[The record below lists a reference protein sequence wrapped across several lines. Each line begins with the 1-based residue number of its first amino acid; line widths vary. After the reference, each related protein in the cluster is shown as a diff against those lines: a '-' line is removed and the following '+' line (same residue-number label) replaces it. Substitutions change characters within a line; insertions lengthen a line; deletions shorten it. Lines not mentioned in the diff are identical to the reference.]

1 MVRIGLDVMGGDY
14 APDSPLEGIKLALKS
29 QPELFEIH
37 LFGSED
43 VLNTLDKNDFP
54 EARVK
59 TWVTTEVIEM
69 GESPTKAIMK
79 KPNSSISVGF
89 KFLKRG
95 DIDVFIS
102 AGNTGAVLVGSMY
115 SVKATEGIIRPA
127 IATYVP
133 NLKGKYSIMLDVGA
147 NPDVKPDVLH
157 QFAVLGSL
165 YAKHVLQIENPRVG
179 LLNIGTE
186 PEKGNLVAQAA
197 YSILSASNKVSFVG
211 NLEGYDVFTGEADV
225 LVCDGF
231 VGNIILKTAESLY
244 KIFGKQLGDDP
255 YIEKFDYQNYGAT
268 PILGI
273 NKPVLIG
280 HGVSTP
286 RAFAAMINQAV
297 DIVESGLVEKV
308 KTTFEP

>member
-1 MVRIGLDVMGGDY
+1 MIRIGLDVMGGDY
-14 APDSPLEGIKLALKS
+14 APDSPLEGVKLALQN
-29 QPELFEIH
+29 QPEQFEVH
-37 LFGSED
+37 LLGSKD
-43 VLNTLDKNDFP
+43 VLENLDKNDFP
-54 EARVK
+54 ENRVK
-59 TWVTTEVIEM
+59 TCVTTEVIEM

-79 KPNSSISVGF
+79 KPDSSISVGF
-89 KFLKRG
+89 KLLKKG

-133 NLKGKYSIMLDVGA
+133 NLKGGYSIMLDVGA

-157 QFAVLGSL
+157 QFAILGSL
-165 YAKHVLQIENPRVG
+165 YAKHVLQIDEPRVG

-186 PEKGNLVAQAA
+186 PEKGNLVAQSA
-197 YSILSASNKVSFVG
+197 YSILSDSNKVSFVG

-231 VGNIILKTAESLY
+231 VGNILLKTAESLY
-244 KIFGKQLGDDP
+244 KIFGSKLGDDP
-255 YIEKFDYQNYGAT
+255 YISKFDYQNYGAT

-286 RAFAAMINQAV
+286 KAFAAMINQAV

>member
-1 MVRIGLDVMGGDY
+1 MIRIGLDAMGGDY
-14 APDSPLEGIKLALKS
+14 APGAPLEGIQRAFGK
-29 QPELFEIH
+29 FGDDFCIH
-37 LFGSED
+37 LYGDSTVIDSFQVEGIANERL
-43 VLNTLDKNDFP
+43 VKVNT
-54 EARVK
+54 
-59 TWVTTEVIEM
+59 TQVIEM
-69 GESPTKAIMK
+69 GESPTKAIMRK
-79 KPNSSISVGF
+79 TDSSISVG
-89 KFLKRG
+89 LKHLKE
-95 DIDVFIS
+95 DEIDVFIS

-157 QFAVLGSL
+157 QFAILGSL
-165 YAKHVLQIENPRVG
+165 YAKHVLQIQSPQVG
-179 LLNIGTE
+179 LINIGSE

-197 YSILSASNKVSFVG
+197 YSMLSESSKVNFTG
-211 NLEGYDVFTGEADV
+211 NIEGYDVFTGSADV

-231 VGNIILKTAESLY
+231 VGNVLLKTAESLY
-244 KIFGKQLGDDP
+244 KIFGQKLGDDP
-255 YIEKFDYQNYGAT
+255 FISKFDYQNYGAT

-280 HGVSTP
+280 HGVSSP
-286 RAFAAMINQAV
+286 EAFSTMIKQAL

>member
-1 MVRIGLDVMGGDY
+1 MIRIGLDVMGGDY
-14 APDSPLEGIKLALKS
+14 APDSPLEGVKLALQN
-29 QPELFEIH
+29 QPEHFEVH
-37 LFGSED
+37 LLGSKD
-43 VLNTLDKNDFP
+43 VLENLDKNDFP
-54 EARVK
+54 ENRVK

-79 KPNSSISVGF
+79 KPDSSISVGF
-89 KFLKRG
+89 KLLKKG

-133 NLKGKYSIMLDVGA
+133 NLKGGYSIMLDVGA

-157 QFAVLGSL
+157 QFAILGSL
-165 YAKHVLQIENPRVG
+165 YAKHVLQIDQPRVG

-186 PEKGNLVAQAA
+186 PEKGNLVAQSA
-197 YSILSASNKVSFVG
+197 YSILSDSNKVSFVG

-231 VGNIILKTAESLY
+231 VGNILLKTAESLY
-244 KIFGKQLGDDP
+244 KIFGSKLGNDP
-255 YIEKFDYQNYGAT
+255 YISKFDYQNYGAT

-286 RAFAAMINQAV
+286 KAFAAMINQAV

>member
-1 MVRIGLDVMGGDY
+1 MGGDY
-14 APDSPLEGIKLALKS
+14 APGAPLEGIQRAFGK
-29 QPELFEIH
+29 FGDDFCIH
-37 LFGSED
+37 LYGDSTVIDSFQVEGIANERL
-43 VLNTLDKNDFP
+43 VKVNT
-54 EARVK
+54 
-59 TWVTTEVIEM
+59 TQVIEM
-69 GESPTKAIMK
+69 GESPTKAIMRK
-79 KPNSSISVGF
+79 TDSSISVG
-89 KFLKRG
+89 LKHLKE
-95 DIDVFIS
+95 DEIDVFIS

-157 QFAVLGSL
+157 QFAILGSL
-165 YAKHVLQIENPRVG
+165 YAKHVLQIQSPQVG
-179 LLNIGTE
+179 LINIGSE

-197 YSILSASNKVSFVG
+197 YSMLSESSKVNFTG
-211 NLEGYDVFTGEADV
+211 NIEGYDVFTGSADV

-231 VGNIILKTAESLY
+231 VGNVLLKTAESLY
-244 KIFGKQLGDDP
+244 KIFGQKLGDDP
-255 YIEKFDYQNYGAT
+255 FISKFDYQNYGAT

-280 HGVSTP
+280 HGVSSP
-286 RAFAAMINQAV
+286 EAFSTMIKQAL

>member
-1 MVRIGLDVMGGDY
+1 MIRIGLDVMGGDY
-14 APDSPLEGIKLALKS
+14 APDSPLEGVKLALQS
-29 QPELFEIH
+29 QPDHFEIH
-37 LFGSED
+37 LLGNED
-43 VLNTLDKNDFP
+43 VLGGLNPEDYPKN
-54 EARVK
+54 RVK
-59 TWVTTEVIEM
+59 TWVTTQVIEM

-79 KPNSSISVGF
+79 KPDSSISVGF
-89 KFLKRG
+89 QLLKKG
-95 DIDVFIS
+95 EIDVFIS

-115 SVKATEGIIRPA
+115 SVKAAEGIIRPA

-133 NLKGKYSIMLDVGA
+133 NLKGNYSIMLDVGA

-157 QFAVLGSL
+157 QFGILGSL
-165 YAKHVLQIENPRVG
+165 YAKHVLQINTPRVG

-186 PEKGNLVAQAA
+186 PEKGNLVTQAA
-197 YSILSASNKVSFVG
+197 YSILSESNKIDFVG
-211 NLEGYDVFTGEADV
+211 NMEGYDVFTGEADV
-225 LVCDGF
+225 FVCDGF
-231 VGNIILKTAESLY
+231 VGNILLKTAESLY
-244 KIFGKQLGDDP
+244 KIFGEKLGNDP
-255 YIEKFDYQNYGAT
+255 FIEKFDYQNYGAT

-286 RAFAAMINQAV
+286 KAFSAMVKQAV